1 MKMALSQNHL
11 PAEVLEK
18 GKKAR
23 AAALALANGNTNLK
37 NTALIG
43 MADALLANANA
54 IIAANRKDVES
65 GRANGMAESLV
76 DRLSLNEKR
85 IAEMSKGLREVAA
98 LPDPIGEIIE
108 GWTRPNGL
116 QIQKVRVPLGAVG
129 IIYEARPNV
138 TAEAAGLCLKSGN
151 AVILRGGKEALHS
164 NRAIVAVMASAAEK
178 SGVPNGAIQLIENL
192 DREVATGMMRANGL
206 IDVLIPRGGAGL
218 IQSVIQN
225 ATVPVIETGVGNCHL
240 YLDATADKKM
250 ATEICINAKVQR
262 PSVCNAI
269 ETLLV
274 HEALGEKYLVELL
287 TELERRN
294 VEIRGCERTVKAFPQ
309 AKPATASDWE
319 EEFLRLVLA
328 VRVVNSLDE
337 ALAHIHRYS
346 SKHSEAIVT
355 RDFVAAERF
364 TRELDAAAV
373 YVNASTR
380 FTDGFEFGF
389 GAEIGISTQKLHAR
403 GPMGLREL
411 TSIKYI
417 IRGEGQIR
425 T

>member
-1 MKMALSQNHL
+1 MTDSRTFDL
-11 PAEVLEK
+11 PQEIAEK
-18 GKKAR
+18 GKGAR
-23 AAALALANGNTNLK
+23 AAAMSLAKSSTLLKNKALA
-37 NTALIG
+37 A
-43 MADALLANANA
+43 MADSLAANTSV
-54 IIAANRKDVES
+54 ILAANRRDVES
-65 GRANGMAESLV
+65 GLANGMAASLV

-85 IAEMSKGLREVAA
+85 IADMAKGLREVAA
-98 LPDPIGEIIE
+98 LPDPIGEVID
-108 GWTRPNGL
+108 GWTQPNGL
-116 QIQKVRVPLGAVG
+116 RIQKVRVPLGVVG

-138 TAEAAGLCLKSGN
+138 TADAAALCLKSGN
-151 AVILRGGKEALHS
+151 AVILRGGKEALNS
-164 NRAIVAVMASAAEK
+164 NRAIVEIMAKAAEQNGIA
-178 SGVPNGAIQLIENL
+178 SGAVQLIENP
-192 DREVATGMMRANGL
+192 DREVAAGMMRANGL

-225 ATVPVIETGVGNCHL
+225 STVPVIETGVGNCHL
-240 YLDATADKKM
+240 YLDASAEPKM

-274 HEALGEKYLVELL
+274 HSAMGERFLASLLSELDK
-287 TELERRN
+287 RG
-294 VEIRGCERTVKAFPQ
+294 VEIRGCDRTVKVFPK
-309 AKPATASDWE
+309 AKPATESDWE

-328 VRVVNSLDE
+328 VRVVDSQDE
-337 ALAHIHRYS
+337 ALAHIQRYS

-355 RDFVAAERF
+355 RDLIAAERF
-364 TRELDAAAV
+364 TKELDAAAL

-411 TSIKYI
+411 TSIKYVVW
-417 IRGEGQIR
+417 GEGQTR

>member
-1 MKMALSQNHL
+1 MALLQNDL
-11 PAEVLEK
+11 PPEVLEK

-23 AAALALANGNTNLK
+23 AAALVLATSNTNIK
-37 NTALIG
+37 NTALLA
-43 MADALLANANA
+43 MANALVANA
-54 IIAANRKDVES
+54 GEIIAANKTDVET
-65 GRANGMAESLV
+65 GRVNGMTESLI
-76 DRLSLNEKR
+76 DRLSLNENR
-85 IAEMSKGLREVAA
+85 IAEMAKGLREVAA
-98 LPDPIGEIIE
+98 LPDPIGEVIE

-116 QIQKVRVPLGAVG
+116 RIRKVRVPLGVVG

-138 TAEAAGLCLKSGN
+138 TADAAGLCLKSGN
-151 AVILRGGKEALHS
+151 AVLLRGGKEALHS
-164 NRAIVAVMASAAEK
+164 NRTIVAVMARAAEK
-178 SGVPNGAIQLIENL
+178 SGVPDGAIQLIENPN
-192 DREVATGMMRANGL
+192 REAATAMMRANGL

-250 ATEICINAKVQR
+250 ATDICINAKVQR

-269 ETLLV
+269 ETLLI
-274 HEALGEKYLVELL
+274 HEALAENYLGELL
-287 TELERRN
+287 AELDCHG
-294 VEIRGCERTVKAFPQ
+294 VEIRGCERTVKIFPK
-309 AKPATASDWE
+309 AKLATESDWA

-328 VRVVNSLDE
+328 VRVVKNFDE

-355 RDFVAAERF
+355 ADLVAAERF

-411 TSIKYI
+411 TSIKYVI
-417 IRGEGQIR
+417 HGEGQVR

>member
-1 MKMALSQNHL
+1 MALWQNDL

-23 AAALALANGNTNLK
+23 LAALTLANCKTTDK
-37 NTALIG
+37 NTALLA
-43 MADALLANANA
+43 MAEALTAHANEIISANK
-54 IIAANRKDVES
+54 KDVAA
-65 GRANGMAESLV
+65 GLANGMPNSLV
-76 DRLSLNEKR
+76 DRLSLNENR
-85 IAEMSKGLREVAA
+85 MADMAKGLREIAA
-98 LPDPIGEIIE
+98 LPDPIGEVLA

-116 QIQKVRVPLGAVG
+116 RIQKVRVPLGVVG

-138 TAEAAGLCLKSGN
+138 TADAAGLCLKSGN
-151 AVILRGGKEALHS
+151 AVILRGGKEALNS
-164 NRAIVAVMASAAEK
+164 NRSIVAVMAAAIEK
-178 SGVPNGAIQLIENL
+178 SGVPSTAIQLIENSA
-192 DREVATGMMRANGL
+192 REVATAMMRANGL
-206 IDVLIPRGGAGL
+206 IDVLIPRGGGGL

-240 YLDATADKKM
+240 YLDATADQQM
-250 ATEICINAKVQR
+250 ATAICINAKTQR

-274 HEALGEKYLVELL
+274 YAALGESYLVELL
-287 TELERRN
+287 TELDRLG
-294 VEIRGCERTVKAFPQ
+294 VEIRGCERTVTAFSKAQ
-309 AKPATASDWE
+309 PATETDWA

-337 ALAHIHRYS
+337 ALAHIQRYS

-355 RDFVAAERF
+355 RDLIAAERF

-380 FTDGFEFGF
+380 FTDGYEFGF
-389 GAEIGISTQKLHAR
+389 GAEVGISTQKLHAR
-403 GPMGLREL
+403 GPMGLPEL
-411 TSIKYI
+411 TSSKYI
-417 IRGEGQIR
+417 IHGEGQIR
-425 T
+425 S